1 MKAEKTVVL
10 SVTKKVVRMAEYWE
24 YMKADMMAD
33 MMVDGTVGRWV
44 VSMVVVS
51 ADNWAGN

>member
-24 YMKADMMAD
+24 YMKADMMEVKMVGWKD
-33 MMVDGTVGRWV
+33 MMTVG
-44 VSMVVVS
+44 M
-51 ADNWAGN
+51 